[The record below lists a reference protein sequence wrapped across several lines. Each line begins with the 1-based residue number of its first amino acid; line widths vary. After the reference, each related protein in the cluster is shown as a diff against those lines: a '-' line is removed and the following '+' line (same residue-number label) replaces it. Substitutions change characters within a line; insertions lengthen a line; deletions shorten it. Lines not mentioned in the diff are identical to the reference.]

1 MQLNLVER
9 DIKIKEEALQR
20 CKYNLECLRRSPGVA
35 EYQEGI
41 KLIGQEA
48 FYLQDQLDQY
58 YVVQSILREEQG
70 SCDEMLPKA

>member
-9 DIKIKEEALQR
+9 DIKIKEEALRR
-20 CKYNLECLRRSPGVA
+20 CTYNLDCLRRSPRAA

-41 KLIGQEA
+41 KLMDQEA
-48 FYLQDQLDQY
+48 FYLQDQLNQY

-70 SCDEMLPKA
+70 VCDEMLPKA